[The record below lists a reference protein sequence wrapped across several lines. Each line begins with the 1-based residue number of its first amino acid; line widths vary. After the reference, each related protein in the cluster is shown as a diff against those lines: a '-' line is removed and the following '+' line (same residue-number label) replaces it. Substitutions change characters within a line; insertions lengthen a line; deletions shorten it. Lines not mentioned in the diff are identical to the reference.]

1 MKSEVRRPIGPT
13 RREVVQGIARELSS
27 QGIESSRLEAE
38 RLVATVLD
46 VKPSELLD
54 KGGVRLDPATA
65 GRVAIAVARRLNGEP
80 LQHIEGTAE
89 FRSLE
94 LISDARALIP
104 RPETEELVD
113 FIGDWIGDRAP
124 INRGLD
130 IGTGSGAIA
139 LALLDEGLV
148 SHVVGLDVS
157 QEALAQA
164 KENIQRSGVKGLELR
179 WCQSDI
185 WSAISAQ
192 EIFDLVVSN
201 PPYVTSM
208 DWRTLDPKVRDYEPR
223 LAIDGGPDGLK
234 IIRQVISG
242 AAIAL
247 GLGGC
252 VFLEID
258 SSKGPAVLDLLRST
272 PGLSEA
278 RISSDLSGR
287 SRFASAVKRVDIRV

>member
-1 MKSEVRRPIGPT
+1 MRRPIGPT
-13 RREVVQGIARELSS
+13 RREVVQGVARELSS

-38 RLVATVLD
+38 RLVSTVLD
-46 VKPSELLD
+46 VKPADLLD
-54 KGGVRLDPATA
+54 QGGVQLDPATA
-65 GRVAIAVARRLNGEP
+65 GRVAMAVARRLNGEP

-89 FRSLE
+89 FRSIE
-94 LISDARALIP
+94 LISDTRALIP

-113 FIGDWIGDRAP
+113 HIGNWIGKRAP
-124 INRGLD
+124 IHRGLD

-148 SHVVGLDVS
+148 SHIVGLDVS

-164 KENIQRSGVKGLELR
+164 KENIEMSGIEGLELR
-179 WCQSDI
+179 LCQSDI
-185 WSAISAQ
+185 WSAMLPQ
-192 EIFDLVVSN
+192 ETFGLVVSN
-201 PPYVTSM
+201 PPYVASM
-208 DWRTLDPKVRDYEPR
+208 DWRRLDPKVRDYEPR

-234 IIRQVISG
+234 VIRQIISG

-247 GLGGC
+247 ESDGAI
-252 VFLEID
+252 FLEID

-278 RISSDLSGR
+278 RISPDLSGR
-287 SRFASAVKRVDIRV
+287 SRFASAIKRADLRV

>member
-1 MKSEVRRPIGPT
+1 MRRPIGPT
-13 RREVVQGIARELSS
+13 RREVVQGVARELSS

-46 VKPSELLD
+46 VKPSDLLD
-54 KGGVRLDPATA
+54 QGGVQLDPATA
-65 GRVAIAVARRLNGEP
+65 GRVAMAVARRLNGEP

-89 FRSLE
+89 FRSIE
-94 LISDARALIP
+94 LISDTRALIP

-113 FIGDWIGDRAP
+113 YIEDWIGNRAP
-124 INRGLD
+124 INRALD

-164 KENIQRSGVKGLELR
+164 KENIENSGIEGLELR
-179 WCQSDI
+179 LCQSDI
-185 WSAISAQ
+185 WSAILPQ
-192 EIFDLVVSN
+192 ETFDLVVSN

-208 DWRTLDPKVRDYEPR
+208 DWRTLDPKVRDHEPR

-234 IIRQVISG
+234 IIRQIISG

-272 PGLSEA
+272 SGLSEA
-278 RISSDLSGR
+278 RISSDLSGKP
-287 SRFASAVKRVDIRV
+287 RFASAIKRTDLRV